1 MNTKFKGLARGDL
14 KKGRED
20 KGLEEA
26 WTHGDLIA
34 VFIKKLEDYI
44 LISILFV
51 GGQLFGNINSI
62 GTNI

>member
-1 MNTKFKGLARGDL
+1 MTTKFKGLARGNI

-26 WTHGDLIA
+26 WTHGDRIA
-34 VFIKKLEDYI
+34 VIIKKIENYI

-62 GTNI
+62 GTNN